1 MGNMSKEVYKS
12 KKALPNKTLNEDGT
26 ITDLLGNTVISTVAE
41 YENKPALPNKWLN
54 PDGSYS
60 TFADLIG
67 GSVDTELFIVV
78 EELPE
83 TGQANKIYLLAKDDG
98 KIIEYTWTN
107 NKWNPIGMV
116 EFDINNYYTKDQ
128 ITQLISSALTSA
140 KDYADTLFSSIETEP
155 QVFYWDGDT
164 QQAGI
169 AFWQNVVEINKNNDV
184 IVNGK
189 SILNNNS
196 TDKVFT
202 IIKKGK
208 LYNDLVS
215 NGVSNLLFMYQ
226 IIREHTK
233 SYSKLVDNISCIQL
247 EDDNREGIITNMA
260 HTSSVYQ
267 YDRGMYLDVNYNYST
282 PYTPQYPGSPA
293 TKKYV
298 DDSISNN
305 ITNVLGGSY

>member
-1 MGNMSKEVYKS
+1 MENMNKEVYKS

-26 ITDLLGNTVISTVAE
+26 ITDLLGNTIIGTVAE

-83 TGQANKIYLLAKDDG
+83 EGQANKIYLLTKDDG
-98 KIIEYTWTN
+98 RIIEYTWTN

-140 KDYADTLFSSIETEP
+140 KDYADTLFASIEVEP
-155 QVFYWDGDT
+155 QVFYWDGKHD
-164 QQAGI
+164 QAGI
-169 AFWQNVVEINKNNDV
+169 NFWNRIMLINDTTDVLVITGDTSSEINRSELIKIPKGYIKNNKATDWYNYIVYNKHDPFTSSYSVYTVYSARIEFTIENDV
-184 IVNGK
+184 ITA
-189 SILNNNS
+189 I
-196 TDKVFT
+196 
-202 IIKKGK
+202 
-208 LYNDLVS
+208 
-215 NGVSNLLFMYQ
+215 
-226 IIREHTK
+226 
-233 SYSKLVDNISCIQL
+233 SKP
-247 EDDNREGIITNMA
+247 
-260 HTSSVYQ
+260 TSSSLAIKILTT
-267 YDRGMYLDVNYNYST
+267 DSNYSE
-282 PYTPQYPGSPA
+282 PYEPQYPGSPA